1 MNKDYVQQYVKL
13 EKEHWWF
20 VVRQKIILQ
29 CLKKYTKPQPIKI
42 LNIGVAGGASSA
54 WLSSLG
60 EVVSVETDPAFLNHL
75 ISENIPVVNASVA
88 NMPFDNNYF
97 DLVCAFDVIEHV
109 EDDIAAI
116 KEIERVCKVEGFI
129 CITVP
134 AFNMLWSNHDVV
146 NGHYRRY
153 THRSLLSLT
162 EKFSSLEYKRLQY
175 FNSLLFVPIL
185 IVRKISSSF
194 SGNKNTAQSDFG
206 LFEKAGVIN
215 KILKSIFSL
224 EIPLLRVVRFP
235 FGVSLVGIWKKSEGN
250 K

>member
-1 MNKDYVQQYVKL
+1 MNKEYVQQYVRL

-29 CLKKYTKPQPIKI
+29 FLKKYTKPQPIKI
-42 LNIGVAGGASSA
+42 LNIGAAGGASSE
-54 WLSSLG
+54 WLSTLG

-75 ISENIPVVNASVA
+75 ISENIPVVNASVVS
-88 NMPFDNNYF
+88 MPFDNNYF

-109 EDDIAAI
+109 EDDVAAI
-116 KEIERVCKVEGFI
+116 KEIERVCKAGGLI

-134 AFNMLWSNHDVV
+134 AFNMLWSSHDVV

-153 THRSLLSLT
+153 TIQSLLALT
-162 EKFSSLEYKRLQY
+162 EKVSTLENKNLQY
-175 FNSLLFVPIL
+175 FNSLLFIPVL
-185 IVRKISSSF
+185 IARKISNGF
-194 SGNKNTAQSDFG
+194 TNNKKTAQSDFG
-206 LFEKAGVIN
+206 LLKKAGVVN
-215 KILKSIFSL
+215 KIFKSIFSL

-235 FGVSLVGIWKKSEGN
+235 FGVSLVGIWKKSGSN

>member
-1 MNKDYVQQYVKL
+1 MNKEYIQQYVKL

-29 CLKKYTKPQPIKI
+29 YLKTITKPQPIKI
-42 LNIGVAGGASSA
+42 LNIGAAGGASSK
-54 WLSSLG
+54 WLSTLG
-60 EVVSVETDPAFLNHL
+60 NVVSVETDPAFLNHL
-75 ISENIPVVNASVA
+75 ISENIPVVNASVIS
-88 NMPFDNNYF
+88 MPFNNNYF

-109 EDDIAAI
+109 EDDFAAI
-116 KEIERVCKVEGFI
+116 KEIERVCKAGGFI

-153 THRSLLSLT
+153 ASKSLRTLT
-162 EKFSSLEYKRLQY
+162 EKFSSLEYKKLQY
-175 FNSLLFVPIL
+175 FNSLLFIPIL
-185 IVRKISSSF
+185 IARKISNNF
-194 SGNKNTAQSDFG
+194 SNNKKIPQSDFG
-206 LFEKAGVIN
+206 LFKKAGLLN

-224 EIPLLRVVRFP
+224 EIPMLRFVRFP
-235 FGVSLVGIWKKSEGN
+235 FGVSLIGIWKKSESN